1 MADDEQAVPAAEAV
15 DEKVED
21 SKADVK
27 ADEKADVKADEK
39 ADEQALPAAEAV
51 DESKPDEKKAE
62 AEVDDS
68 KQDEK
73 NGDEEEKKFKN
84 PFDDRT
90 PKPDPGDGLPTET
103 PQEIEFKWDKDM
115 LEKKACDTL
124 HMLYLLQCALE
135 LVRKRTIE
143 RNIYFKSIGRT
154 DRFINQ
160 LDNPQIITNF
170 INWHNK
176 DKEKNLFDGNLLETG
191 EKLHMINNI
200 ISEIGDVRLGPATK
214 IYTKLKKDVVIE
226 KTTWMELPQPKM
238 TLKTWGKTKMYDAE
252 KVLEE
257 CTVADT
263 VALLE
268 YGVLA
273 AVVLANKDK
282 AKRPALELVP
292 DWQRKL
298 CDYFKANEMTGEK
311 IVNGKV
317 KPMCQDIMDNLEK
330 GNKKLRG
337 GVNQVLR
344 TMKTCYVHEILEK
357 AAKAKAASASANGDD
372 KKSEE

>member
-1 MADDEQAVPAAEAV
+1 M
-15 DEKVED
+15 
-21 SKADVK
+21 
-27 ADEKADVKADEK
+27 
-39 ADEQALPAAEAV
+39 
-51 DESKPDEKKAE
+51 
-62 AEVDDS
+62 
-68 KQDEK
+68 
-73 NGDEEEKKFKN
+73 GEEEKKFKN

-90 PKPDPGDGLPTET
+90 PKPDPGDGLPTKP
-103 PQEIEFKWDKDM
+103 PQEIEFKWNKDM
-115 LEKKACDTL
+115 LEKKNCDTL

-170 INWHNK
+170 INWHNE

-200 ISEIGDVRLGPATK
+200 ISKIGDVRLGPATK

-238 TLKTWGKTKMYDAE
+238 VLQTWGKTKMYDAE

-257 CTVADT
+257 CTVQDM
-263 VALLE
+263 VDLLE

-273 AVVLANKDK
+273 AVVLENKDK

-292 DWQRKL
+292 DWQKKL
-298 CDYFKANEMTGEK
+298 VDYFKANEMTGDK

-344 TMKTCYVHEILEK
+344 ALKKCYVHEILEK
-357 AAKAKAASASANGDD
+357 AAKAKAAAGGDGDD

>member
-27 ADEKADVKADEK
+27 ADVKADEK

-51 DESKPDEKKAE
+51 DESNPDEKK

-170 INWHNK
+170 LNWHNK
-176 DKEKNLFDGNLLETG
+176 NKEVNLFDGELLETG

-200 ISEIGDVRLGPATK
+200 ISKIGDVRLGPATK

-252 KVLEE
+252 KVLRE
-257 CTVADT
+257 CTVDEM

-273 AVVLANKDK
+273 TVVLENKDK
-282 AKRPALELVP
+282 VKRPALELVP
-292 DWQRKL
+292 DWQTKL
-298 CDYFKANEMTGEK
+298 CAYFKANEMSGEK
-311 IVNGKV
+311 IVDGKV
-317 KPMCQDIMDNLEK
+317 KPMCQDIMDDLEK

-344 TMKTCYVHEILEK
+344 ALKKCYVHEILEK
-357 AAKAKAASASANGDD
+357 AKAAKAAGDD

>member
-1 MADDEQAVPAAEAV
+1 MADEEQAVPAAEAV
-15 DEKVED
+15 DEKVVD
-21 SKADVK
+21 S
-27 ADEKADVKADEK
+27 KADEK
-39 ADEQALPAAEAV
+39 ADEQALPDAEAV
-51 DESKPDEKKAE
+51 DESNPDEKKE
-62 AEVDDS
+62 EVDDS

-90 PKPDPGDGLPTET
+90 PKPDPGDGLPD
-103 PQEIEFKWDKDM
+103 PARGPPKEIEFKWDKDM
-115 LEKKACDTL
+115 LEKKACDTQS
-124 HMLYLLQCALE
+124 MLYLLQCALE

-160 LDNPQIITNF
+160 LDNPQIIENF
-170 INWHNK
+170 LIWHNLDK
-176 DKEKNLFDGNLLETG
+176 DVNKFDGELLETG

-200 ISEIGDVRLGPATK
+200 ISKIGDVRLGPATK

-238 TLKTWGKTKMYDAE
+238 TLKTWNMSKMYSAE
-252 KVLEE
+252 KVIDE
-257 CTVADT
+257 CTVDEV

-273 AVVLANKDK
+273 IVVAENASKPK
-282 AKRPALELVP
+282 TPAIQLVD
-292 DWQRKL
+292 DWQKKL
-298 CDYFKANEMTGEK
+298 CVYFKEHEMDGQM

-317 KPMCQDIMDNLEK
+317 KPMCQGIMDNLDL

-344 TMKTCYVHEILEK
+344 ALKKCYVHEILEK
-357 AAKAKAASASANGDD
+357 AKAAKAAEE
-372 KKSEE
+372 KSDQ